1 MSNSLQPHGLQPTK
15 VLSMGFPR
23 QEYLSGLPFSSP
35 EGLPNPEIEPESLTL
50 AGRFFTAKPPAK
62 PYSLLPYRVLT
73 SFVSISKFI
82 LAFLIDCKYVC
93 SSDLPLNHINHLM
106 DFCFNKVDKI
116 FDTFILYDFIFFE
129 NYPLMN
135 ENKCVL

>member
-1 MSNSLQPHGLQPTK
+1 MPVCACLAASDSAIPWTVPLQAPLSL
-15 VLSMGFPR
+15 GFPR

-82 LAFLIDCKYVC
+82 LAFLIEI
-93 SSDLPLNHINHLM
+93 HIVYGL
-106 DFCFNKVDKI
+106 F
-116 FDTFILYDFIFFE
+116 
-129 NYPLMN
+129 
-135 ENKCVL
+135 